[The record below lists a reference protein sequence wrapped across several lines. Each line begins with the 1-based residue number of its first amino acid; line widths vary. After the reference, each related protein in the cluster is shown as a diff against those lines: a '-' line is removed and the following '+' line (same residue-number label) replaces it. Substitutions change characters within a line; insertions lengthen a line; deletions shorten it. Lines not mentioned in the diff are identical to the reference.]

1 MLSVR
6 PGSHPTGSK
15 DFLLTNSIL
24 ISDCW
29 APEERGKAVGIYS
42 LAPLLGPV
50 IGPLAGGFIAE
61 NTTWRWVF
69 YATTITAVVIQFAG
83 VYHLP
88 ESHHTII
95 LQKRRNRLAKETGN
109 QNLYIAKDKQ
119 ETLLRS
125 IASSM
130 ARPTRLLATQPI
142 VQLIALYMGY
152 LFGLFYLILST
163 FPTLYREVYGQG
175 LGVGGLHYISLGVGF
190 TLGAQVNAQITD
202 RLYKKLTA
210 KHHLKLQ
217 RVKEMDSGCN
227 CSCSC
232 HKAHGSKPPVMAPAM
247 PPGMPKKGQPEFR
260 IPSMFVGSLLIPVGL
275 FWYGWSAQARLH
287 WIMPDIGITIFA
299 AGSITCLQCM
309 QAYIIDS
316 YTRFAAS
323 GMAAVIVLRSLAGF
337 CFPLFAPYMYASLG
351 YGWGNSVLGFVSI
364 AVGIPAP
371 YFFWFYG
378 HKLRARSQYAVG

>member
-1 MLSVR
+1 M
-6 PGSHPTGSK
+6 
-15 DFLLTNSIL
+15 

-29 APEERGKAVGIYS
+29 APQQRGKAVGIYS

-69 YATTITAVVIQFAG
+69 YATTITAIAIQFAG
-83 VYHLP
+83 IYHLP
-88 ESHHTII
+88 ESHATII
-95 LQKRRNRLAKETGN
+95 LQKRRDRLAKETGN
-109 QNLYIAKDKQ
+109 ENLYIAKDKQ
-119 ETLLRS
+119 ETLLQA
-125 IASSM
+125 IGSSM

-163 FPTLYREVYGQG
+163 FPTLYGEVYGQS
-175 LGVGGLHYISLGVGF
+175 LGISGLHYISLGLGF
-190 TLGAQVNAQITD
+190 TIGAQVNAQITD
-202 RLYKKLTA
+202 RLYRKLTA
-210 KHHLKLQ
+210 KHYAKLEGE
-217 RVKEMDSGCN
+217 KKTECN
-227 CSCSC
+227 CTCIC
-232 HKAHGSKPPVMAPAM
+232 HNAHGNTPPVTPPAM
-247 PPGMPKKGQPEFR
+247 AAGRPGPPGPPGPPGLPGGPPGMPRKGRPEFR
-260 IPSMFVGSLLIPVGL
+260 IPSMFVGSLLIPIGL

-337 CFPLFAPYMYASLG
+337 GFPLFAPYMYQSLG

-364 AVGIPAP
+364 VVGIPAP

-378 HKLRARSQYAVG
+378 QKLRARSSYAVG